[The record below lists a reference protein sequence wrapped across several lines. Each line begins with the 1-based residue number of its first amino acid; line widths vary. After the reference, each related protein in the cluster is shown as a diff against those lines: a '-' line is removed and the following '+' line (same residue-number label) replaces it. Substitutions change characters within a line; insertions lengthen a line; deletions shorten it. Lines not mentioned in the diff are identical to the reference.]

1 MPFSVQDIAD
11 FAHKAVLMEAGSS
24 PKPGLVCPDHNGAHK
39 DMDYPL
45 FVASADSLKP
55 YLFECA
61 FTGFETWSDTAENVF
76 SLLRAAGVRAEK
88 AMFAATKGVNT
99 HKGMI
104 FSMGLITAAAGRI
117 LGKGAFPAPESV
129 AEEAAAF
136 VAGIVSRDLLPLK
149 ENLPDRKL
157 TAGEKLYLDHG
168 IPGIRQEA
176 ESAFPSAVA
185 AFRYLR
191 SLLPTL
197 PLEKALP
204 QTLLY
209 LMATTDDTNIVWR
222 GGLPGLAFARQT
234 AREALDKGGLGT
246 AEGETFIYALR
257 EEFVVRNLSPG
268 GSADLLALTAFFN
281 LLHER
286 GESENAY
293 SPLS

>member
-1 MPFSVQDIAD
+1 MVALKALSVQDIAD

-45 FVASADSLKP
+45 FVVSADSLKP

-61 FTGFETWSDTAENVF
+61 TTGFETWNNDAQSVF
-76 SLLRAAGVRAEK
+76 PLLRAAGVRAEK

-104 FSMGLITAAAGRI
+104 FSMGLITAAAGRM
-117 LGKGAFPAPESV
+117 LGKGLFPAPESV
-129 AEEAAAF
+129 AKEAASF
-136 VAGIVSRDLLPLK
+136 VAGIVARDLLPLK
-149 ENLPDRKL
+149 EKLPDRKL

-185 AFRYLR
+185 AFRYLQ
-191 SLLPTL
+191 SLLPAL

-222 GGLPGLAFARQT
+222 GGLPGLAFARQS

-246 AEGETFIYALR
+246 EEGEKYVYALR

-268 GSADLLALTAFFN
+268 GSADLLALTAFFI

-286 GESENAY
+286 GEYAEC
-293 SPLS
+293 L

>member
-1 MPFSVQDIAD
+1 MKLSSALSIWDIAD
-11 FAHKAVLMEAGSS
+11 FAHAAVLMEAGSS
-24 PKPGLVCPDHNGAHK
+24 PKPELVCPDHNGAHN

-45 FVASADSLKP
+45 FVVSADSLKP

-61 FTGFETWSDTAENVF
+61 TMGFETCKQDECEVF

-88 AMFAATKGVNT
+88 AMFTATKGVNM

-104 FSMGLITAAAGRI
+104 FSMGLITAAAGQL
-117 LGKGAFPAPESV
+117 LGKEIFPAPESV
-129 AEEAAAF
+129 AREASFF
-136 VAGIVSRDLLPLK
+136 VAGIVARDLLPLTEK
-149 ENLPDRKL
+149 LPDRKL
-157 TAGEKLYLDHG
+157 TAGKKLYLEHG
-168 IPGIRQEA
+168 IPEIRQEA

-191 SLLPTL
+191 SLLPSL

-209 LMATTDDTNIVWR
+209 LMVTTDDTNILWR
-222 GGLPGLAFARQT
+222 GGPSGLAFV
-234 AREALDKGGLGT
+234 REAVRRALNKGGLST
-246 AEGETFIYALR
+246 EKGERYVYALR

-281 LLHER
+281 LIHER
-286 GESENAY
+286 RERGKC
-293 SPLS
+293 L